1 MPSGHHPP
9 VLDQAGA
16 HGSSGQSAVKTGFAP
31 SAIPIKPSPGKLA
44 AAPNPHRRPSLHRFS
59 AGSFF
64 GGFRTPAL
72 LPGIPLAPARHPK
85 PFPKAAVETATKQPN
100 RYPSPTGASDHE
112 VAASAALG
120 YGPRLTK
127 PKAAVLAGKTAK
139 NGKNQ
144 FLDPIRGLLPPGAVS
159 SLPLG
164 KFGED
169 RYIVQLAGKLLNAS
183 DELSSAAPDPD
194 RRL

>member
-72 LPGIPLAPARHPK
+72 LPGGTARAGPAS
-85 PFPKAAVETATKQPN
+85 ETLPDSGHFQCQGVM
-100 RYPSPTGASDHE
+100 PSFDAKGD
-112 VAASAALG
+112 LG
-120 YGPRLTK
+120 
-127 PKAAVLAGKTAK
+127 
-139 NGKNQ
+139 
-144 FLDPIRGLLPPGAVS
+144 
-159 SLPLG
+159 
-164 KFGED
+164 
-169 RYIVQLAGKLLNAS
+169 
-183 DELSSAAPDPD
+183 
-194 RRL
+194 

>member
-1 MPSGHHPP
+1 MPGLRRDPMTLLVLSRHHPP

-72 LPGIPLAPARHPK
+72 LPGIPLAPGRHPK
-85 PFPKAAVETATKQPN
+85 PFPIPDEP
-100 RYPSPTGASDHE
+100 
-112 VAASAALG
+112 
-120 YGPRLTK
+120 
-127 PKAAVLAGKTAK
+127 
-139 NGKNQ
+139 
-144 FLDPIRGLLPPGAVS
+144 
-159 SLPLG
+159 
-164 KFGED
+164 
-169 RYIVQLAGKLLNAS
+169 LLN
-183 DELSSAAPDPD
+183 
-194 RRL
+194 R

>member
-72 LPGIPLAPARHPK
+72 LPGIPLAPGRHPK
-85 PFPKAAVETATKQPN
+85 PFPIAVVAPAGRMTSLIPSRRSCGHLRDRSLMPSNYASGHADDPNLLYDERNSQIAAAISRACVSSAKCPVSKKRTTASGMSRLKAAAP
-100 RYPSPTGASDHE
+100 
-112 VAASAALG
+112 
-120 YGPRLTK
+120 
-127 PKAAVLAGKTAK
+127 AGKK
-139 NGKNQ
+139 NGS
-144 FLDPIRGLLPPGAVS
+144 FLPQAARKCGLWVW
-159 SLPLG
+159 
-164 KFGED
+164 K
-169 RYIVQLAGKLLNAS
+169 
-183 DELSSAAPDPD
+183 
-194 RRL
+194 